1 MKHNKTLSL
10 IVAAAI
16 TLIFTF
22 AKASTFLECASADIK
37 TCTKEVTKGEAIKAL
52 ASGSKSKFVKVD
64 FVKFDDDKGTL
75 KIDKK

>member
-1 MKHNKTLSL
+1 MTQRTINLMIAT
-10 IVAAAI
+10 AI
-16 TLIFTF
+16 TLFFSF
-22 AKASTFLECASADIK
+22 AKASTFLECGSADIK
-37 TCTKEVTKGEAIKAL
+37 SCTKEVTKGEAIKAL

>member
-1 MKHNKTLSL
+1 MTKRQIGIISAF
-10 IVAAAI
+10 II
-16 TLIFTF
+16 TLALGF
-22 AKASTFLECASADIK
+22 AKASTFLECGSADIK
-37 TCTKEVTKGEAIKAL
+37 SCTKEVTKGEAIKAL

>member
-1 MKHNKTLSL
+1 MKQNKKISL
-10 IVAAAI
+10 IVAI
-16 TLIFTF
+16 TLTLIFSF
-22 AKASTFLECASADIK
+22 AKATTFLECGSADIK
-37 TCTKEVTKGEAIKAL
+37 SCTKEVTKGEAIKAL